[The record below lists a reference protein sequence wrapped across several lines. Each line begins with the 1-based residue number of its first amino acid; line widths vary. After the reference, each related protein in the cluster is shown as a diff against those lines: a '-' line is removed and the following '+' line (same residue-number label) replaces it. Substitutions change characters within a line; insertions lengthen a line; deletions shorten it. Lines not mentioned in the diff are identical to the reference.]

1 MCVFINYAFSI
12 LQTIPK
18 HPWSALYAAIAMS
31 KFGVMQDQPFLNV
44 NLYSFF
50 MLLLVL
56 YVFFLI
62 MSKVIQEF
70 KNYVK
75 PDFRQS
81 QAVTGNEREIRTKIN

>member
-31 KFGVMQDQPFLNV
+31 KFGAMQDQPFLNV

-50 MLLLVL
+50 MVFPLFV
-56 YVFFLI
+56 YVFLI
-62 MSKVIQEF
+62 MSKVIQE
-70 KNYVK
+70 
-75 PDFRQS
+75 
-81 QAVTGNEREIRTKIN
+81 